1 MEVAIY
7 CRESTEKQEIE
18 TLVSLCIREAEKLGY
33 KEYKVYK
40 DVESG
45 YSNTRSE
52 YLKLL
57 EDIKAG
63 KIKTLIL
70 YESSRLTRD
79 ELEHQLVYRLFKEK
93 GIKIYT
99 VNHGWLDLNNEDDI
113 FLTSLLNLLD
123 AREGRKTATRVRAR
137 MKELCENGRWTGGK
151 APFGYRLIDKELIL
165 VEEEAQI
172 VKEIFSLFIKG
183 TSRKNLSR
191 AFGIAP
197 KNLRRMLVNPLY
209 MGELKYH
216 SRMKVNG
223 KWISQKNYETFKG
236 IHTPIISKEDFEM
249 AQERVKELVP
259 IKSEKA
265 SIFKGLLYCPCGK
278 RLTYKKTNGKYKGVT
293 YKGEYYLCSEYTDI
307 CLKSYI
313 KEEQIYKLVI
323 QEIKK
328 VIKEIDVNFSE
339 YSSDKEKTILNL
351 KMYKKEIEK
360 FEKKVELLTRN
371 QINGFIT
378 QELYEKMITEL
389 KEEKKFYLERI
400 ETLENHININE
411 NSSENKKVLENYLRK
426 IESEN
431 DSSKLNYFFKMII
444 DRIVFV
450 NEFRI
455 YIYFKL

>member
-33 KEYKVYK
+33 KEYTVYK

-165 VEEEAQI
+165 VEEEAKI
-172 VKEIFSLFIKG
+172 VKEVFESFVSG

-236 IHTPIISKEDFEM
+236 IHTPIIDKEVFVQ

-265 SIFKGLLYCPCGK
+265 SMFKGLLRCPCGAN
-278 RLTYKKTNGKYKGVT
+278 LTYKATNCRYKNTT
-293 YKGEYYLCSEYTDI
+293 YKGEYYLCQKYTDI
-307 CLKSYI
+307 CLKHSI
-313 KEEQIYKLVI
+313 TEEYIYKNVI
-323 QEIKK
+323 NEIKN
-328 VIKEIDVNFSE
+328 VLSELNIENFSQNR
-339 YSSDKEKTILNL
+339 EKIKSNL
-351 KMYKKEIEK
+351 KLYNNELKKALSNEET
-360 FEKKVELLTRN
+360 LTRN
-371 QINGFIT
+371 LLNGVIS
-378 QELYEKMITEL
+378 QEIFEKFMNET
-389 KEEKKFYLERI
+389 KEKKEFL
-400 ETLENHININE
+400 
-411 NSSENKKVLENYLRK
+411 NKKVSDLEKALY
-426 IESEN
+426 SEITKKEN
-431 DSSKLNYFFKMII
+431 KDILNNYFSKIIKEKDTEKINNFFKVII
-444 DRIVFV
+444 EKIVFV
-450 NEFRI
+450 NEFRF
-455 YIYFKL
+455 YIYFKF

>member
-33 KEYKVYK
+33 KDYKVYK

-57 EDIKAG
+57 EDIKAD

-93 GIKIYT
+93 GVKIYT

-151 APFGYRLIDKELIL
+151 APFGYRLVDKELIL

-172 VKEIFSLFIKG
+172 VKEVFESFVSG
-183 TSRKNLSR
+183 TSRKDLSR

-236 IHTPIISKEDFEM
+236 IHTPIIDKEIFEQ
-249 AQERVKELVP
+249 AQERVKELIP

-265 SIFKGLLYCPCGK
+265 SMFKGLLKCPCGANLHFK
-278 RLTYKKTNGKYKGVT
+278 SRGSIYKKHRYKAD
-293 YKGEYYLCSEYTDI
+293 YYNCNKYTDV
-307 CLKSYI
+307 CLKQHVT
-313 KEEQIYKLVI
+313 EEYIYKNVI
-323 QEIKK
+323 NEIKN
-328 VIKEIDVNFSE
+328 VLSELNVENFSQNR
-339 YSSDKEKTILNL
+339 EKIKSNL
-351 KMYKKEIEK
+351 KLYTNELKKALSNEET
-360 FEKKVELLTRN
+360 LTRN
-371 QINGFIT
+371 LLNGVIS
-378 QELYEKMITEL
+378 QEIFEKFMNET
-389 KEEKKFYLERI
+389 KEKKEFLIKKISDLEKALYS
-400 ETLENHININE
+400 EVTKK
-411 NSSENKKVLENYLRK
+411 ENKDILNDYFSRIIKEKDTEK
-426 IESEN
+426 IN
-431 DSSKLNYFFKMII
+431 NFFRVII
-444 DRIVFV
+444 EKIVFV
-450 NEFRI
+450 NEFRF
-455 YIYFKL
+455 YIYFKF

>member
-172 VKEIFSLFIKG
+172 VKEVFESFVSG

-209 MGELKYH
+209 AGELKYH

-223 KWISQKNYETFKG
+223 KWVSQKNYETFKG
-236 IHTPIISKEDFEM
+236 IHTPIIDKEVFVQ

-259 IKSEKA
+259 IKSEKV
-265 SIFKGLLYCPCGK
+265 SMFKGLLRCPCGAN
-278 RLTYKKTNGKYKGVT
+278 LTYKATNCRYKNTT
-293 YKGEYYLCSEYTDI
+293 YKGEYYLCQKYTDI
-307 CLKSYI
+307 CLKHSVT
-313 KEEQIYKLVI
+313 EEYIYKNVI
-323 QEIKK
+323 NEIKN
-328 VIKEIDVNFSE
+328 VLSELNIENFSQNR
-339 YSSDKEKTILNL
+339 EKIKSNL
-351 KMYKKEIEK
+351 KLYNNELKKALSNEET
-360 FEKKVELLTRN
+360 LTRN
-371 QINGFIT
+371 LLNGVIS
-378 QELYEKMITEL
+378 QEIFEKFMNET
-389 KEEKKFYLERI
+389 KEKKEFL
-400 ETLENHININE
+400 
-411 NSSENKKVLENYLRK
+411 NKKVSDLEKALY
-426 IESEN
+426 SEITKKEN
-431 DSSKLNYFFKMII
+431 KDILNNYFSKIIKEKDTEKINNFFKVII
-444 DRIVFV
+444 EKIVFV
-450 NEFRI
+450 NEFRF
-455 YIYFKL
+455 YIYFKF

>member
-79 ELEHQLVYRLFKEK
+79 ELEHQLVYRLFREK

-172 VKEIFSLFIKG
+172 VKEVFESFVSG

-209 MGELKYH
+209 AGELKYH

-223 KWISQKNYETFKG
+223 KWVSQKNYETFKG
-236 IHTPIISKEDFEM
+236 IHTPIINKEMFEQ

-265 SIFKGLLYCPCGK
+265 SMFKGLLRCPCGANLHFK
-278 RLTYKKTNGKYKGVT
+278 NRGSIYKKHRYKAD
-293 YKGEYYLCSEYTDI
+293 YYNCNKYTDV
-307 CLKSYI
+307 CLKQHVT
-313 KEEQIYKLVI
+313 EEYIYKN
-323 QEIKK
+323 
-328 VIKEIDVNFSE
+328 VIKEIENVIMELNVDK
-339 YSSDKEKTILNL
+339 YSLDRDSIHSSL
-351 KMYKKEIEK
+351 KLYKNEL
-360 FEKKVELLTRN
+360 KKANSNEETLTRN
-371 QINGFIT
+371 LLNGVIP
-378 QELYEKMITEL
+378 QEIFEKFMNET
-389 KEEKKFYLERI
+389 KEKKDFLLKKISDSEKI
-400 ETLENHININE
+400 LV
-411 NSSENKKVLENYLRK
+411 SENKK
-426 IESEN
+426 SEN
-431 DSSKLNYFFKMII
+431 KELLKNYFQKILKEKDSEKINNFFKII
-444 DRIVFV
+444 IEKIVFV
-450 NEFRI
+450 NEFRF
-455 YIYFKL
+455 YIYFKF